1 MDSNLPWQQNLAQ
14 YNIAVISSGTAILTY
29 LKTPDPEIENGIYRG
44 TPSTKAECDAKF
56 VMELK
61 AALIPQT

>member
-1 MDSNLPWQQNLAQ
+1 MLTNLGCTFL
-14 YNIAVISSGTAILTY
+14 SSGTAILTY

-44 TPSTKAECDAKF
+44 TPSTKAERDAQF

-61 AALIPQT
+61 AALIPQTWFTHR